1 MRDRIYRWTVLFLL
15 AAASAC
21 GCSEGA
27 EKSARPLSPSGLAGI
42 EIPEPTPKP
51 DFRLTTTDGK
61 PFSLRRDTDGY
72 LTLLF
77 FGYTHCP
84 DVCPLHMAN
93 IAAVLRKLPPSMT
106 DSIKV
111 VVVTTDPARDTPEV
125 LRAWLDHFDRSFIGL
140 TGTEKELFAAEE
152 AAGVMPSM
160 PDRAD
165 STGSYTIGHA
175 AQVTAFTADN
185 MARAVYPSGTRQAE
199 WAHDIPLLVSLG
211 RKK

>member
-1 MRDRIYRWTVLFLL
+1 MTRAMLLLL
-15 AAASAC
+15 AALGAC
-21 GCSEGA
+21 GGWEGA
-27 EKSARPLSPSGLAGI
+27 EKSDRPLSPSGLAGI
-42 EIPEPTPKP
+42 EVTDTSPKP
-51 DFRLTTTDGK
+51 DLHLTTTDGK

-93 IAAVLRKLPPSMT
+93 ISAVLHKLPPSMT

-140 TGTEKELFAAEE
+140 TGTEDEIFAAEE
-152 AAGVMPSM
+152 AAGVMPSA
-160 PDRAD
+160 PDKAD

-175 AQVTAFTADN
+175 AQVTAFTTDN
-185 MARAVYPSGTRQAE
+185 MARAVYPSGTRQQE
-199 WAHDIPLLVSLG
+199 WAHDIPLLLSLG
-211 RKK
+211 KKK